1 MCEREGIP
9 AAVVVTAVF
18 ENLGRTAA
26 RAQGYP
32 TLRLLA
38 LPHPME
44 SRPEAQVRALAR
56 HPEQFL
62 IAVAGGESGHHAL
75 YFCTFGL
82 TWSVSKRFTLDAEW
96 SGGEAC
102 DLPGR

>member
-1 MCEREGIP
+1 MP

-32 TLRLLA
+32 DLPMLV

-44 SRPEAQVRALAR
+44 ARPEAEIRGIARARFAELIG
-56 HPEQFL
+56 L
-62 IAVAGGESGHHAL
+62 IA
-75 YFCTFGL
+75 
-82 TWSVSKRFTLDAEW
+82 AEH
-96 SGGEAC
+96 
-102 DLPGR
+102 